1 MRVTLDEIDK
11 GSRKHMLIK
20 GRRGRGE
27 GCIFTAKRERRR
39 GMERGAL
46 LFMKARSTEIFSP

>member
-1 MRVTLDEIDK
+1 
-11 GSRKHMLIK
+11 MLTI